1 MSRKDK
7 LIKSKSIYTLRSKHT
22 SVTNGTIFENDHVTI
37 IPNDGIYDEDMPL
50 FSESN
55 FKFRIG
61 RGNEERKK
69 HSRSN
74 WIANDDNY
82 VWTLGNIPHVEQT
95 TEGKIV
101 LRPNYTSL
109 KDFVYYGSAVEL
121 LRATMNDIIMRYPG
135 GISYYRSE
143 IAPEVTV
150 PNDSNRYYLV
160 SNEFNIDYWT
170 PAGMAEDEVE
180 NPLRILSIS
189 YMNYEDRNGNDIGL
203 DVCIT
208 GNCLNSIIGR
218 VTFRNNNG
226 RPQGR
231 GAGDTDLLYGKGGLG
246 EVEGMDEPFYWTE
259 MTVMCY
265 SGVSEYNFLPNVPM
279 KDVNIE
285 LIAEDSNGNR
295 SDVYRCVTDATGK
308 CVVPRKMLGKLGDCV
323 NWFEA
328 TGTTVC
334 KDKETTVSFGTLQY
348 NCYKANSAP
357 VVNLYISCKES
368 HPENYFPYIAYAKSS
383 SDGTPLTDVEITF
396 YARLTYDETIQGG
409 SLPTGAVKPFYN
421 GPMSTNPNGYAQLN
435 ETESWYYSG
444 DHHQYII
451 KDYYIVD
458 WYAKAVRNGVELT
471 SPTLN
476 GYETGYTFY
485 FDVEDPAKF
494 NLITVNGIV
503 GTNTSVGSGC
513 EARIIIYDE
522 KDNALPYTGYT
533 DNSGSFSLDY
543 ETYSM
548 LYKNTTP
555 ASYNCS
561 IKYDGVLKEG
571 IRTNFVPNNKYYSQ
585 TLYFTGGTQQT
596 GYTLTGYV
604 YSQRNGAVNPVANQ
618 LVVFSAT
625 TSKDVLFTAEVLTNE
640 NGVATVQVPGGNWNS
655 QYPNSIWDLV
665 KWKIYTNYNGSQ
677 VFGVNGVNY
686 LNNHQYS
693 DIIYVK
699 GSDNW
704 TALSV
709 HVQGTYPTNNGSYN
723 LEGAFV
729 VVCGSTLS
737 NGTWNYKRTGV
748 TDANG
753 NVTFPNDNNW
763 IHINGTPN
771 GDVNDFIN
779 WTCYGSYGGN
789 YVYGNVLDISQP
801 HQELVIKTAYPPT
814 PPGPPSTS
822 CDKISVP
829 EGFYIYLDGDG
840 KKHLLTTVGGQ
851 NSHSGQVVIKPKSA
865 YTESFWNTLDDFEA
879 VILNRNTNPIFKAR
893 FETPYIENNIHLY
906 KMKNYVFPTVD
917 EIGTPDLTTGNFNG
931 YLSSLMQI
939 AEYYD
944 EYEADNLW
952 RMMTHDSIKNLDW
965 SFSRRRDGSE
975 DDIDDFDYSRMKA
988 ALRVEARIYDDIK
1001 RYADNIKSMNYIS
1014 YDGRNNVPDYFLSDL
1029 VELNGFEPKNIDTFS
1044 QETTDTIYSGTRS
1057 RGYNGAEVSSE
1068 FMRRLCLSSKYIMSM
1083 KGTRRGIEA
1092 LLGMFGYE
1100 YGDDKDYTIEEYI
1113 GIASQFPKYLETT
1126 SLRSLGINEY
1136 LNTDDIDNFM
1146 IGYPVEVICPGINNP
1161 TEADYYLVPWVQ
1173 NGGNYINDIYFQEK
1187 GGWQRMD
1194 KKDINLG
1201 ITTATE
1207 IEESFGLNIY
1217 GETEPYMYY
1226 ANNIDELISIPNS
1239 KVFENMVCYVTDISD
1254 LYTRYKTEEDYQNSG
1269 EIIISHEEEEQ
1280 IAQGGTVLSRGA
1292 SSNESTEVNVAQP
1305 SHTVQPAI
1313 NVQPDPNKAYSHYFV
1328 LKNTAL
1334 SNYVG
1339 FVHTELYNCYGWK
1352 NVLLGEFKNGP
1363 TTQDGLRVLYLESL
1377 ELNNKGNNPHC
1388 GFGNYDEGIEY
1399 INKLNF
1405 LFGAAI
1411 ATGEYDYL
1419 KDGNESEQASYQELF
1434 GVGFGIKTDYVDNKK
1449 CHYFEKDGGEIIF
1462 GKSSEP
1468 SQGGYEVYT
1477 SSLHFISAEGDN
1489 SDVPI
1494 NTGEYNN
1501 FHNPEPNSDSVTE
1514 ESAAYSIVNVKNL
1527 LITFNTHGNAFFKK
1541 YLENIVFKYLNE
1553 MIPSTTILRY
1563 KFNDGGLVH
1572 LSPMPVD
1579 TTRSNGDVDVIVGDA
1594 ATVATNDGE
1603 TIYFIENNDGLVN
1616 NSNNTER

>member
-22 SVTNGTIFENDHVTI
+22 SITNGTIFENDIVTI

-61 RGNEERKK
+61 VGNGERKK

-74 WIANDDNY
+74 WIANDGDY
-82 VWTLGNIPHVEQT
+82 VWTLNNIPHIEQT

-121 LRATMNDIIMRYPG
+121 LKATMNDIIMRYPG

-143 IAPEVTV
+143 IAPEVKV
-150 PNDSNRYYLV
+150 PNDDNKYYLV

-170 PAGMAEDEVE
+170 PSGIAEEEVS

-189 YMNYEDRNGNDIGL
+189 YMNYEDRDGNDIGL
-203 DVCIT
+203 NLCIT
-208 GNCLNSIIGR
+208 GNCLNSIIGK
-218 VTFRNNNG
+218 VSFENNNTRERSINNSDFIYG
-226 RPQGR
+226 VNRDN
-231 GAGDTDLLYGKGGLG
+231 AGGVL
-246 EVEGMDEPFYWTE
+246 EPYYWTE

-265 SGVSEYNFLPNVPM
+265 SGISAYNFSPDTPM
-279 KDVNIE
+279 KNIHIE
-285 LIAEDSNGNR
+285 LIAADSDGNR
-295 SDVYRCVTDATGK
+295 SNVCSGRTNDEGKFIVYRKSFGN
-308 CVVPRKMLGKLGDCV
+308 LGECV

-328 TGTTVC
+328 TGITECNKVQVVT
-334 KDKETTVSFGTLQY
+334 FGTLQY
-348 NCYKANSAP
+348 NCYNADRPP
-357 VVNLYISCKES
+357 VLNLYISCKEDN
-368 HPENYFPYIAYAKSS
+368 PENNFPYIVYTKNS
-383 SDGTPLTDVEITF
+383 SDGTPLTDVEVTF
-396 YARLTYDETIQGG
+396 YAYLTFDASMQDSQI
-409 SLPTGAVKPFYN
+409 PTGAIKPYYI
-421 GPMSTNPNGYAQLN
+421 GPISTNPNGYAQIN
-435 ETESWYYSG
+435 ETETWYYSG
-444 DHHQYII
+444 DNQQYTIR
-451 KDYYIVD
+451 DYYIVN

-471 SPTLN
+471 SPRIG
-476 GYETGYTFY
+476 GYDREYTFY
-485 FDVEDPAKF
+485 FDVEEPFKF
-494 NLITVNGIV
+494 KSIQVNGIV

-513 EARIIIYDE
+513 EAKIIIYTE
-522 KDNALPYTGYT
+522 QERTLPYTGYT
-533 DNSGSFSLDY
+533 DANGSFSLDRNTF
-543 ETYSM
+543 ER
-548 LYKNTTP
+548 LYGDVIP
-555 ASYNCS
+555 VSYNCS
-561 IKYDGVLKEG
+561 ITYNGVLKEG
-571 IRTNFVPNNKYYSQ
+571 VRTNITPNNEYYSQ
-585 TLYFTGGTQQT
+585 TLYFQDITQQS

-604 YSQRNGAVNPVANQ
+604 YSLRNGAVAPVPNQ
-618 LVVFSAT
+618 VVVFSAQ
-625 TSKDVLFTAEVLTNE
+625 TSRNEFFTAEVLTDE
-640 NGVATVQVPGGNWNS
+640 NGTATI
-655 QYPNSIWDLV
+655 SIPDDRWDGTPQSAIYDIN
-665 KWKIYTNYNGSQ
+665 KWTINTNYNGNQ
-677 VFGVNGVNY
+677 VFGSNGVNLLSNY
-686 LNNHQYS
+686 QYS

-699 GSDNW
+699 GIDNW
-704 TALSV
+704 KALSV

-729 VVCGSTLS
+729 VACGSTLS
-737 NGTWNYKRTGV
+737 NRTWNYKRTGV

-763 IHINGTPN
+763 IHINGTPTGN
-771 GDVNDFIN
+771 VNDFIN

-789 YVYGNVLDISQP
+789 YAYGNVLDISQP
-801 HQELVIKTAYPPT
+801 HQELVIKTSYSPT

-840 KKHLLTTVGGQ
+840 KKHLLTTEGGQ

-879 VILNRNTNPIFKAR
+879 VIFNRNTNPIFKAR

-906 KMKNYVFPTVD
+906 KMKNYIFPTVD

-975 DDIDDFDYSRMKA
+975 GDIDDFDYSRMKA

-1001 RYADNIKSMNYIS
+1001 RYADNIKTMNCIS
-1014 YDGRNNVPDYFLSDL
+1014 YDGRNNVPDYFLTDL
-1029 VELNGFEPKNIDTFS
+1029 IELNGFEPNNIDTFS
-1044 QETTDTIYSGTRS
+1044 NETTDVIFPGTRIN
-1057 RGYNGAEVSSE
+1057 GFNGAEVSSE

-1100 YGDDKDYTIEEYI
+1100 YGENKDYTITEYI
-1113 GIASQFPKYLETT
+1113 GIASQFPKYMETS

-1136 LNTDDIDNFM
+1136 LNTGDVDNFM
-1146 IGYPVEVICPGINNP
+1146 EGYPVSVICPGINNA
-1161 TEADYYLVPWVQ
+1161 TESDYYLVPWVQ
-1173 NGGNYINDIYFQEK
+1173 NGSKYVDDIYFQEK

-1207 IEESFGLNIY
+1207 IEESFGINIY

-1226 ANNIDELISIPNS
+1226 VNNLDELISIPNS
-1239 KVFENMVCYVTDISD
+1239 KIFENMVCYVTDISD
-1254 LYTRYKTEEDYQNSG
+1254 LYTIYKTEEDYQNNGDVVIG
-1269 EIIISHEEEEQ
+1269 ED
-1280 IAQGGTVLSRGA
+1280 AQDRY
-1292 SSNESTEVNVAQP
+1292 AQ
-1305 SHTVQPAI
+1305 TFNTLQPAI
-1313 NVQPDPNKAYSHYFV
+1313 NVHPDPNRNYSHYFI

-1334 SNYVG
+1334 SNYIG
-1339 FVHTELYNCYGWK
+1339 FVHTDLYNCYGWK
-1352 NVLLGEFKNGP
+1352 NVFLNEFKNGP

-1388 GFGNYDEGIEY
+1388 GFGNYDDGVGY
-1399 INKLNF
+1399 TNKLNF

-1411 ATGEYDYL
+1411 ETGEFDYL
-1419 KDGNESEQASYQELF
+1419 KDGNESEQASYQDLF
-1434 GVGFGIKTDYVDNKK
+1434 GVGFGINPNHVDNKK
-1449 CHYFEKDGGEIIF
+1449 CHYFEKDRGEIVF
-1462 GKSSEP
+1462 GKAAPEP
-1468 SQGGYEVYT
+1468 GIPEVYT
-1477 SSLHFISAEGDN
+1477 NSLRFISAEGDTG
-1489 SDVPI
+1489 DIPI
-1494 NTGEYNN
+1494 NTGEYNY
-1501 FHNPEPNSDSVTE
+1501 FINPEPNSSSVTE
-1514 ESAAYSIVNVKNL
+1514 ESAAYSIVNLKNTV
-1527 LITFNTHGNAFFKK
+1527 ITFNTKGNVFFKK

-1563 KFNDGGLVH
+1563 KFNDGNVTPIVPTPL
-1572 LSPMPVD
+1572 D
-1579 TTRSNGDVDVIVGDA
+1579 TTITNNDVDVIVGDA
-1594 ATVATNDGE
+1594 TTVAMDDID
-1603 TIYFIENNDGLVN
+1603 TIYLIENNDGLID
-1616 NSNNTER
+1616 NSNNNQR